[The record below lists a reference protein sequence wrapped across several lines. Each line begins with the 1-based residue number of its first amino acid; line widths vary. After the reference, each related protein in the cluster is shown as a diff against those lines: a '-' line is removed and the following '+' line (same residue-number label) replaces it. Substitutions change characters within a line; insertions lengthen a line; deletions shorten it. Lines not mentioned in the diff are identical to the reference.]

1 MNLSNIPW
9 PKCAICNKTVE
20 SLESMTDFRTM
31 EYVAMVKCHG
41 EQEVASIAK
50 EIIMDGVKIE
60 AGIAFNQKTK
70 LLSSSLTSKNRKSSN
85 LIEN

>member
-9 PKCAICNKTVE
+9 PTCAVCNKTVE

-31 EYVAMVKCHG
+31 KYVAMVKCHG

-50 EIIMDGVKIE
+50 EIIMDGAKIE
-60 AGIAFNQKTK
+60 AGIAFNKTTK
-70 LLSSSLTSKNRKSSN
+70 LLTSSLTLKKTKSSD